1 MENISSSKAMS
12 TILFGSLIVML
23 IGQLFQIQHY
33 PYGKLLFQIG
43 LVAYVIISL
52 LEIDRL
58 KKIVAKSFDANIKSD

>member
-1 MENISSSKAMS
+1 MENKSSSKVMS

-23 IGQLFQIQHY
+23 IGQIFQIQHY

-43 LVAYVIISL
+43 LGTYVIISL

-58 KKIVAKSFDANIKSD
+58 KKIVAKSVDDNIKAD